1 MLLGSS
7 VCFRAVHFH
16 FMAIRT
22 TSMLMPSLLCTLALF
37 RARSCLARMSPL
49 IFASVSTSFIS
60 LARESITLLHRLTS
74 LDDLS
79 STFVI
84 LIFCEI
90 SSCSMARG
98 ESMMHTVSVDLLSSQ
113 LLFMPLEQDEED
125 VPDVPDVEVEG
136 DEDEHV
142 ILILS

>member
-1 MLLGSS
+1 MRVLSLARWVMLLGSS

-22 TSMLMPSLLCTLALF
+22 TSMLIPSLLCTLALF
-37 RARSCLARMSPL
+37 RARSCLAWMSPL
-49 IFASVSTSFIS
+49 MFASVSTSFIS
-60 LARESITLLHRLTS
+60 LARGESI
-74 LDDLS
+74 
-79 STFVI
+79 
-84 LIFCEI
+84 
-90 SSCSMARG
+90 
-98 ESMMHTVSVDLLSSQ
+98 MHTLSVDLLSSQ